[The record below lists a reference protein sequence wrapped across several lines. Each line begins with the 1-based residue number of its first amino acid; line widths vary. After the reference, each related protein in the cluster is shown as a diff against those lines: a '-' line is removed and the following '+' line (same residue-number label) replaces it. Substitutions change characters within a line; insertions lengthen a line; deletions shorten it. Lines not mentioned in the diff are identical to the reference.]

1 MSKSKSEEYVREIS
15 CWLSMSGRDQSLLV
29 DRINRHMS
37 YARLSKKYG
46 ISPHRIRR
54 IALKFYSLNDWS
66 TRPVFFP
73 PGDTT
78 SLRRSHWR
86 EFIEARDTVLTVLAR
101 PLLPSELL
109 QAGPTL
115 GPLLA
120 NPERERL
127 SWHEAA
133 QSTLTQLG

>member
-1 MSKSKSEEYVREIS
+1 MAWEKDEVVVTGIEEEE
-15 CWLSMSGRDQSLLV
+15 Q
-29 DRINRHMS
+29 
-37 YARLSKKYG
+37 
-46 ISPHRIRR
+46 
-54 IALKFYSLNDWS
+54 LKPWDFN
-66 TRPVFFP
+66 
-73 PGDTT
+73 
-78 SLRRSHWR
+78 WR

-120 NPERERL
+120 SPERERL